1 MRLRRAVE
9 ELLLA
14 SWNSVVV
21 CHQRVYCWTRA
32 GNEEHS
38 SVVAI
43 GGTGSRVP
51 WGRIGCRE
59 WFVAAQL
66 KASYMAVAT
75 SA

>member
-1 MRLRRAVE
+1 MRLRWAVE

-14 SWNSVVV
+14 SWDSVVV

-32 GNEEHS
+32 GNEGHS

-51 WGRIGCRE
+51 WGRIDCRE

-66 KASYMAVAT
+66 KASYTFAT
-75 SA
+75 TSE